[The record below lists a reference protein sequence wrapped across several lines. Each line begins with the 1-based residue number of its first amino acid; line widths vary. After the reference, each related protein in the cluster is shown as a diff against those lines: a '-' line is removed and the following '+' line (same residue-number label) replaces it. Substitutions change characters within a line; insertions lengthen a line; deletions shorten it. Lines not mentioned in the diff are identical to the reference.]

1 MANTDISYT
10 PRGFRG
16 STSATS
22 SPNYPE
28 ELRIK
33 DAVQAVVDVL
43 NTASRTRSIRV
54 PISLTANSTYATY
67 VEIPEGGTVSSIALM
82 SPTVFATGT
91 ITLAV
96 KKTNS
101 AGNTML
107 SAATYD
113 LTGLSANAR
122 TAMTL
127 TSTGADLA
135 ISANGTVYIAVVS
148 NNGSATGP
156 AAGAAFLTVTYLAT
170 AP

>member
-1 MANTDISYT
+1 MTTTISYT
-10 PRGFRG
+10 PRNFQG
-16 STSATS
+16 STSATT

-28 ELRIK
+28 ELRITN
-33 DAVQAVVDVL
+33 AVQTVVDTL
-43 NTASRTRSIRV
+43 NTAQRTRSIRV
-54 PISLTANSTYATY
+54 PIKLTANSTWASYL
-67 VEIPEGGTVSSIALM
+67 EIPEGGTVTAIALVT
-82 SPTVFATGT
+82 PTVFATGT

-101 AGNTML
+101 SGNTML

-113 LTGLSANAR
+113 LTGASANTR

-127 TSTGADLA
+127 TSTAADLA
-135 ISANGTVYIAVVS
+135 VSANGLVYVAVVS

-156 AAGAAFLTVTYLAT
+156 ADGAAFLTVTYTAT

>member
-1 MANTDISYT
+1 MSTTISYT

-16 STSATS
+16 STTNTS

-28 ELRIK
+28 TSRVV
-33 DAVQAVVDVL
+33 DAVQTVVTTL
-43 NTASRTRSIRV
+43 NTAQRTRSIRV
-54 PISLTANSTYATY
+54 PIKLTANSTWPSYC
-67 VEIPEGGTVSSIALM
+67 EIPEGGTVTAIALVT
-82 SPTVFATGT
+82 PTVFATGT

-101 AGNTML
+101 SGNTML

-113 LTGLSANAR
+113 LTAASANAR

-127 TSTGADLA
+127 TSTAADLDVA
-135 ISANGTVYIAVVS
+135 ANGLVYLAVVS

-156 AAGAAFLTVTYLAT
+156 ADGAAFLTITYLAT